1 LKNIKVVDTNVIL
14 RYLLED
20 DEELFNKAR
29 SIFDKALKREW
40 EILIKEVVI
49 AEVVYVLEKVYKVS
63 RKIIAE
69 TLKELLILKGIKA
82 ENKDF
87 VLKALEIY
95 KNKKLDFVDCILC
108 SMSDNYE
115 IETFDKKLS
124 RCLENT

>member
-1 LKNIKVVDTNVIL
+1 MKNIKVVDTNVIL

-29 SIFDKALKREW
+29 RIFDKALNRES

-49 AEVVYVLEKVYKVS
+49 AEVVYVLEKVYKIN

-69 TLKELLILKGIKA
+69 TLKELLILKGIKV

-87 VLKALEIY
+87 VIKALEIY

-108 SMSDNYE
+108 SISDHYV
-115 IETFDKKLS
+115 IETFDKKLN
-124 RCLENT
+124 RCISS